1 MKSQSLS
8 MATMRASRLLA
19 GVALAASLLLLIG
32 HLTWRTSAAADLPRW
47 MSPQATLAGIALA
60 LAALAVSTAP
70 RWARAAGQVLAL
82 LVCALALGTLLA
94 HALDLGTLD
103 LRLLPVRARAAL
115 EPLLGP
121 GSEIA
126 GATAL
131 MFTATGIAVISTP
144 LHTRFG
150 AQAFTASATVGL
162 LLMATSL
169 IGLLLG
175 SATLASLGIDR
186 VPAPS
191 SIVVGGLLLLAVL
204 GQRGDAGWLPALLS
218 PSAAGSSAR
227 GVIAWTVLGPLA
239 LALLALAGEQQ
250 GFFSLHFAFALM
262 AATTCCG
269 LTAVVVWNATRVER
283 AQQRAATASDA
294 MQLAANR
301 LRLAK
306 SATGIQMWEWLP
318 STREWISIDGAERLD
333 PSANEYLE
341 AGLARTLRD
350 GKSEFE
356 FPLRR
361 VGTDDL
367 PADER
372 WMLATC
378 WRESRE
384 RGAASEWVIVGIT
397 VDITER
403 KLAAMA
409 LESSETRLQLAARAL
424 PGFVYDWNCAS
435 GKMLRTSGIERML
448 GYQGAEISPVSRW
461 WEELVHP
468 DDRGL
473 SPPARVARAAA
484 DAESLACEYRV
495 RHRNGNYVWIW
506 DHCILVRD
514 RGGAITR
521 VVGTVLDVTERK
533 EAEARLAASEHRFKA
548 AVLATTGIFW
558 TFSRDGRAV
567 GEQTSW
573 SAFTGFDD
581 AELRDM
587 GWLAALH
594 PEDVAQTREAWRRA
608 LESGDELITTH
619 RVRRRDGVYR
629 TFSVH
634 AVPVTDER
642 GEIVEWV
649 GSHTDITEQRE
660 AEQRVRDSLQRLELA
675 LDAASI
681 GMWDWDLDS
690 GRMTWTRQTH
700 LITGVPEPD
709 FGGRAEE
716 FFGLMLPAD
725 ADHAAVFRGNG
736 SAAEAV
742 RESELEIRR
751 PDGTLRWI
759 QMRATTLRDAAGRA
773 HRVVGTL
780 RDVTRRKDLESER
793 EALLAAERAAR
804 SELLAAGQAK
814 DEFLATISHELRTPL
829 NAILGWTTL
838 LQRPRVDAAT
848 IADGLKV
855 IERNARAQTQLLG
868 DLLDANQLMSGKL
881 SLSFEPVDLN
891 EAVRATL
898 DSMRVSIAARKV
910 RIESRLARPTIA
922 VMGDPVRLQQ
932 VVSNLLSN
940 AIKFTPADGLVS
952 IVTGAEGDMAYCEV
966 RDSGEGIA
974 PEFLPHIF
982 EKFRQADSG
991 SARRFAGLGLG
1002 LAITR
1007 QLVESH
1013 GGSISVHSEGLGK
1026 GARFR
1031 VRLPRLTDKDKPA
1044 AAPQQPALPA
1054 AAMDKLLDKP
1064 LAGLRILAVDDEAD
1078 SREYLRRLLAEQGA
1092 DIVSVASAA
1101 EALEELESGTGRF
1114 NLLVSD
1120 IGMPG
1125 STGYDL
1131 IETVRKRLKV
1141 DARHLPAVA
1150 LTAFARREDSAHALD
1165 KGFQKHLAKPVQVGR
1180 LIGAIRQLTG
1190 RQASRAAQGAPRH

>member
-1 MKSQSLS
+1 MSC
-8 MATMRASRLLA
+8 AAF
-19 GVALAASLLLLIG
+19 AASLMMLIG
-32 HLTWRTSAAADLPRW
+32 HMSGADPARVASW
-47 MSPQATLAGIALA
+47 MSPQAAVCGAVLA
-60 LAALAVSTAP
+60 LAALAVSLAP
-70 RWARAAGQVLAL
+70 RWTRALGQALAL
-82 LVCALALGTLLA
+82 LACALALAPVLAGAFDAGTADLLVLSGSA
-94 HALDLGTLD
+94 RSALD
-103 LRLLPVRARAAL
+103 
-115 EPLLGP
+115 PLLRD
-121 GSEIA
+121 GSEMA

-131 MFTATGIAVISTP
+131 MFVATAVALIFTP
-144 LHTRFG
+144 LRTRSGTQLF
-150 AQAFTASATVGL
+150 AAAATLGL
-162 LLMATSL
+162 LVMATSL

-175 SATLASLGIDR
+175 SATLASLGLDR
-186 VPAPS
+186 VPTAGS
-191 SIVVGGLLLLAVL
+191 SVVAALLLLATL

-218 PSAAGSSAR
+218 PSVAGSSAR

-250 GFFSLHFAFALM
+250 GLYSLHFAYALM
-262 AATTCCG
+262 AASTCCG
-269 LTAVVVWNATRVER
+269 LTAVVVWNAARVER

-318 STREWISIDGAERLD
+318 TTREWISIDGAERLD

-341 AGLARTLRD
+341 SGLARTLRD

-361 VGTDDL
+361 AGSEDF
-367 PADER
+367 PGEER

-403 KLAAMA
+403 KLAALA
-409 LESSETRLQLAARAL
+409 LETSETRLQLAARAL

-435 GKMLRTSGIERML
+435 GKMLRTSGIEQML

-473 SPPARVARAAA
+473 SPPARVARAAV
-484 DAESLACEYRV
+484 DAESLSCEYRV
-495 RHRNGNYVWIW
+495 RHRGGSYVWIW
-506 DHCILVRD
+506 DHCVLVRD
-514 RGGAITR
+514 RAGTITR
-521 VVGTVLDVTERK
+521 VVGTVLDITERK
-533 EAEARLAASEHRFKA
+533 EAAARLAASEHRFKA
-548 AVLATTGIFW
+548 ALLATTGIFW
-558 TFSRDGRAV
+558 SFSRDGRAL

-573 SAFTGFDD
+573 SAFTGLD
-581 AELRDM
+581 ADQLHDT
-587 GWLAALH
+587 GWLAAIH
-594 PEDVAQTREAWRRA
+594 PQDVEHTRAAWDHA
-608 LESGDELITTH
+608 LDSGEELITVH
-619 RVRRRDGVYR
+619 RVRRRDGEYR

-634 AVPVTDER
+634 AVPVADER

-649 GSHTDITEQRE
+649 GSHTDITEQRD
-660 AEQRVRDSLQRLELA
+660 AKQRLRDSLQRLELA
-675 LDAASI
+675 LDAAHI
-681 GMWDWDLDS
+681 GMWDWELDS
-690 GRMTWTRQTH
+690 GRMTWTRQIY
-700 LITGVPEPD
+700 LITGVAEPD

-716 FFGLMLPAD
+716 FFGLMLPPD
-725 ADHAAVFRGNG
+725 ADHAAAFRGD
-736 SAAEAV
+736 AAQSHTV

-751 PDGTLRWI
+751 PDASRRWI
-759 QMRATTLRDAAGRA
+759 QYRATTIRDADGRA
-773 HRVVGTL
+773 RRIVGTL
-780 RDVTRRKDLESER
+780 RDVTSRRELEVER

-838 LQRPRVDAAT
+838 LQRPRVDAVT

-881 SLSFEPVDLN
+881 SLSFEPLDLN
-891 EAVRATL
+891 AAVRATL

-910 RIESRLARPTIA
+910 RIESRIARQPLT
-922 VMGDPVRLQQ
+922 VMGDDGRLQQ

-952 IVTGAEGDMAYCEV
+952 VVTGVEAEMAYCEV
-966 RDSGEGIA
+966 RDSGEGISA
-974 PEFLPHIF
+974 EFLPHIF
-982 EKFRQADSG
+982 EKFRQAEGG

-1013 GGSISVHSEGLGK
+1013 GGSISVHSEGRGK

-1031 VRLPRLTDKDKPA
+1031 VRLPRLA
-1044 AAPQQPALPA
+1044 AGKEAPGLRNVEHAPEIAV
-1054 AAMDKLLDKP
+1054 DKLLDKP

-1092 DIVSVASAA
+1092 DIVSVGSAA
-1101 EALEELESGTGRF
+1101 EALEELESGPGRF
-1114 NLLVSD
+1114 DLLVSD

-1131 IETVRKRLKV
+1131 IETVRKHLKV
-1141 DARHLPAVA
+1141 DARRLPAVA
-1150 LTAFARREDSAHALD
+1150 LTAFSRREDSVHALA

-1190 RQASRAAQGAPRH
+1190 RQQSRAPRGPAPPLGLQRQQ

>member
-1 MKSQSLS
+1 MKSESLS
-8 MATMRASRLLA
+8 MAAMRASRLLSCA
-19 GVALAASLLLLIG
+19 ALAASLAVLIG
-32 HLTWRTSAAADLPRW
+32 QVSDVTWL
-47 MSPQATLAGIALA
+47 MSPPAALCGLLLA
-60 LAALAVSTAP
+60 LAALAVSARP
-70 RWARAAGQVLAL
+70 RWAHGVGQ
-82 LVCALALGTLLA
+82 ALALVSCVTAFGPLLA
-94 HALDLGTLD
+94 ESFGASLSALPLST
-103 LRLLPVRARAAL
+103 RAAL
-115 EPLLGP
+115 ERLLPAGNNM
-121 GSEIA
+121 A
-126 GATAL
+126 GATGIMFAATAIAVFFTPMRTRPATHL
-131 MFTATGIAVISTP
+131 FTAA
-144 LHTRFG
+144 
-150 AQAFTASATVGL
+150 ASLGL
-162 LLMATSL
+162 LAMATSL
-169 IGLLLG
+169 IGVLLD
-175 SATLASLGIDR
+175 SAVLASLGLDGI
-186 VPAPS
+186 PS
-191 SIVVGGLLLLAVL
+191 PLSSVVAGLLLLGTLA
-204 GQRGDAGWLPALLS
+204 QRGDAGWLSALMS

-227 GVIAWTVLGPLA
+227 GIIAWTVLAPLA
-239 LALLALAGEQQ
+239 LALLALAGERQ
-250 GFFSLHFAFALM
+250 GFYNLHFAFALL
-262 AATTCCG
+262 AAATCCG
-269 LTAVVVWNATRVER
+269 LTAVVLWNAARVER
-283 AQQRAATASDA
+283 AQQRAESARDA

-318 STREWISIDGAERLD
+318 ATREWISIDGAERLD
-333 PSANEYLE
+333 PSTSEYLE

-361 VGTDDL
+361 PGVDEFPGE
-367 PADER
+367 ER

-378 WRESRE
+378 WREQRD
-384 RGAASEWVIVGIT
+384 RGSLIESIIVGIT

-403 KLAAMA
+403 KRAALA
-409 LESSETRLQLAARAL
+409 LETSETRLQLAARAL

-435 GKMLRTSGIERML
+435 GKMLRTSGIEQML

-473 SPPARVARAAA
+473 ARPARVARAAGA
-484 DAESLACEYRV
+484 DNDAESISCEYRV
-495 RHRNGNYVWIW
+495 RHKNGNYVWIW
-506 DHCILVRD
+506 DHCVLVRD
-514 RGGAITR
+514 RSGAVSR
-521 VVGTVLDVTERK
+521 VVGTVLDITERK
-533 EAEARLAASEHRFKA
+533 EAEARLANSEHRFKA
-548 AVLATTGIFW
+548 ALLATTGIFW
-558 TFSRDGRAV
+558 TFSRDGRAL

-573 SAFTGFDD
+573 SAFTGQSSD
-581 AELRDM
+581 ELQDM
-587 GWLAALH
+587 GWLEAVH
-594 PEDVAQTREAWRRA
+594 PEDAASTLEAWRRA
-608 LESGDELITTH
+608 LATHDEMITVQ
-619 RVRRRDGVYR
+619 RVRRRDGEYR

-642 GEIVEWV
+642 GEVIEWV
-649 GSHTDITEQRE
+649 GSHTDITEQRA
-660 AEQRVRDSLQRLELA
+660 AEERVLDSMRRLELA
-675 LDAASI
+675 LDAASV

-690 GRMTWTRQTH
+690 GRMTWTRQAH
-700 LITGVPEPD
+700 LITGVAVPD

-716 FFGLMLPAD
+716 FFGRMLPPD
-725 ADHAAVFRGNG
+725 VDHAEICRRD
-736 SAAEAV
+736 AARPDALPQ
-742 RESELEIRR
+742 SELQIRR

-759 QMRATTLRDAAGRA
+759 QNRATAIRDAEGRPR
-773 HRVVGTL
+773 HIVGTL
-780 RDVTRRKDLESER
+780 RDVTRRKELEAER
-793 EALLAAERAAR
+793 EALLTAERAAR
-804 SELLAAGQAK
+804 SDLVAASQVK

-838 LQRPRVDAAT
+838 LQRPRVDSAA

-881 SLSFEPVDLN
+881 SLTFEPMDLN

-910 RIESRLARPTIA
+910 RIEAQVGKAPLP
-922 VMGDPVRLQQ
+922 VMGDSGRLQQ

-940 AIKFTPADGLVS
+940 AIKFTPQDGV
-952 IVTGAEGDMAYCEV
+952 ITVVTSVDGDMACCEV
-966 RDSGEGIA
+966 RDNGEGISA
-974 PEFLPHIF
+974 EFLPHIF

-1013 GGSISVHSEGLGK
+1013 GGAISVHSEGRGK
-1026 GARFR
+1026 GASFR
-1031 VRLPRLTDKDKPA
+1031 VRLPRLK
-1044 AAPQQPALPA
+1044 QQATPEPRQPSRAE
-1054 AAMDKLLDKP
+1054 DKP

-1078 SREYLRRLLAEQGA
+1078 SREYLQRLLAEQGA

-1101 EALEELESGTGRF
+1101 EALEALESDTGQF

-1150 LTAFARREDSAHALD
+1150 LTAFARREDSEKALGR
-1165 KGFQKHLAKPVQVGR
+1165 GFQKHLAKPVQVGR

-1190 RQASRAAQGAPRH
+1190 RQQARPAQRARH

>member
-1 MKSQSLS
+1 MKSPSLS
-8 MATMRASRLLA
+8 ITAMRASRLLA
-19 GVALAASLLLLIG
+19 GVALAASMLLLVG
-32 HLTWRTSAAADLPRW
+32 HISLQTPASAALARW
-47 MSPQATLAGIALA
+47 MSPESALGGVALA
-60 LAALAVSTAP
+60 LAALAVSMAP
-70 RWARAAGQVLAL
+70 RWMRAIGQVLAL
-82 LVCALALGTLLA
+82 LACALAMAALLA
-94 HALDLGTLD
+94 HMFELGGIDPRLIPQSARDTL
-103 LRLLPVRARAAL
+103 A
-115 EPLLGP
+115 PLLRP
-121 GSEIA
+121 GGEMA
-126 GATAL
+126 GVTAVIYVATAVAL
-131 MFTATGIAVISTP
+131 VCTP
-144 LHTRFG
+144 LRTRFG
-150 AQAFTASATVGL
+150 AQSFAAAATLGL
-162 LLMATSL
+162 LIMATSL

-175 SATLASLGIDR
+175 SSTLASLGLDR
-186 VPAPS
+186 VPTPG
-191 SIVVGGLLLLAVL
+191 SIVVAGLLLFGIL

-218 PSAAGSSAR
+218 ASAAGSSAR

-239 LALLALAGEQQ
+239 LALLTLAGEQQ

-269 LTAVVVWNATRVER
+269 LTAVVVWNAARVQR

-333 PSANEYLE
+333 PSTNEYLE

-361 VGTDDL
+361 AG
-367 PADER
+367 ADELAAEER

-384 RGAASEWVIVGIT
+384 RGASSEWIIVGIT

-435 GKMLRTSGIERML
+435 GKMLRTSGIEQML

-473 SPPARVARAAA
+473 SPPARVSRAAPQ
-484 DAESLACEYRV
+484 AESISCEYRV
-495 RHRNGNYVWIW
+495 RHRNGNYVCIW

-514 RGGAITR
+514 RNGAITR
-521 VVGTVLDVTERK
+521 VVGTVLDITERR

-587 GWLAALH
+587 GWLAAIH
-594 PEDVAQTREAWRRA
+594 PQDVAQTREAWRRA
-608 LESGDELITTH
+608 LDSGDELITTH

-634 AVPVTDER
+634 AVPVADER
-642 GEIVEWV
+642 GEITEWV

-690 GRMTWTRQTH
+690 DRMTWTRQTH

-716 FFGLMLPAD
+716 FFGLMLPPD
-725 ADHAAVFRGNG
+725 AEHAAALRGDG
-736 SAAEAV
+736 SPADVV
-742 RESELEIRR
+742 RESELQIRR
-751 PDGTLRWI
+751 PDGSLRWI
-759 QMRATTLRDAAGRA
+759 QTRATTIRDPTGRA
-773 HRVVGTL
+773 HRIVGTL
-780 RDVTRRKDLESER
+780 RDVTRRKELESER
-793 EALLAAERAAR
+793 ESLLAAERAAR
-804 SELLAAGQAK
+804 RELLAAGQAK

-910 RIESRLARPTIA
+910 RIETRLARQPLA

-952 IVTGAEGDMAYCEV
+952 IVTGAEADMAYCEV

-974 PEFLPHIF
+974 AEFLPYIF

-1013 GGSISVHSEGLGK
+1013 GGAISVHSEGRGK

-1031 VRLPRLTDKDKPA
+1031 VRLPRLADKEKPA
-1044 AAPQQPALPA
+1044 VAPAEPATRAAP
-1054 AAMDKLLDKP
+1054 DKLLDRP

-1092 DIVSVASAA
+1092 DIVSVGSAA

>member
-1 MKSQSLS
+1 
-8 MATMRASRLLA
+8 MAAMRASRSLSCVAFAASLAVLVSHTSGRGPA
-19 GVALAASLLLLIG
+19 GVAS
-32 HLTWRTSAAADLPRW
+32 W
-47 MSPQATLAGIALA
+47 MSPQAALSGTVLA
-60 LAALAVSTAP
+60 LAAFAVSLAP
-70 RWARAAGQVLAL
+70 RWTRALGQVLAL
-82 LVCALALGTLLA
+82 LACALALGPILAGAFGSGAVNLLM
-94 HALDLGTLD
+94 
-103 LRLLPVRARAAL
+103 LPEPARSAL
-115 EPLLGP
+115 EPLVRA
-121 GSEIA
+121 GSETTGASAIMFM
-126 GATAL
+126 ATA
-131 MFTATGIAVISTP
+131 IALTFTP
-144 LHTRFG
+144 LRTRFG
-150 AQAFTASATVGL
+150 TQVFAGAATLGL
-162 LLMATSL
+162 MAMATSL

-175 SATLASLGIDR
+175 SATLASLGLDR
-186 VPAPS
+186 VPKLGTSLVA
-191 SIVVGGLLLLAVL
+191 GLLLLATL

-250 GFFSLHFAFALM
+250 GLFSLHFAFALM
-262 AATTCCG
+262 AASTCCG
-269 LTAVVVWNATRVER
+269 LTAVVVWNAARVER
-283 AQQRAATASDA
+283 AQQRAASASDA

-318 STREWISIDGAERLD
+318 TTREWISIDGAERLD

-361 VGTDDL
+361 AGPDDF
-367 PADER
+367 PGEER

-384 RGAASEWVIVGIT
+384 RAASSEWVIVGIT

-409 LESSETRLQLAARAL
+409 LETSETRLQLAARAL

-473 SPPARVARAAA
+473 SPPARGARAAA
-484 DAESLACEYRV
+484 DAESLSCEYRV
-495 RHRNGNYVWIW
+495 RHRSGNYVWIW

-514 RGGAITR
+514 RGGVITR
-521 VVGTVLDVTERK
+521 VVGTVLDITERK

-548 AVLATTGIFW
+548 ALLATTGIFW
-558 TFSRDGRAV
+558 SFSRDGRAL

-573 SAFTGFDD
+573 SAFTGLD
-581 AELRDM
+581 ADALQDM
-587 GWLAALH
+587 GWLAAIH
-594 PEDVAQTREAWRRA
+594 PEDVEHTREAWHRA
-608 LESGDELITTH
+608 LESGDELVTVH
-619 RVRRRDGVYR
+619 RVRRRDGAYR

-642 GEIVEWV
+642 GEIIEWV
-649 GSHTDITEQRE
+649 GSHTDITEQRA

-675 LDAASI
+675 LDAANI
-681 GMWDWDLDS
+681 GMWDWELDS
-690 GRMTWTRQTH
+690 GRMSWTRQTY
-700 LITGVPEPD
+700 LITGVAEPD

-716 FFGLMLPAD
+716 FFGLMLPGD
-725 ADHAAVFRGNG
+725 VDHAAAFRGD
-736 SAAEAV
+736 AAQANTV

-751 PDGTLRWI
+751 PDGARRWI
-759 QMRATTLRDAAGRA
+759 QNRATTIRDATGEPR
-773 HRVVGTL
+773 RIVGTL
-780 RDVTRRKDLESER
+780 RDVTSRKELKVER

-838 LQRPRVDAAT
+838 LQRPRVDANT

-881 SLSFEPVDLN
+881 SLTFEPIDLN

-910 RIESRLARPTIA
+910 RIESRIARQPLA
-922 VMGDPVRLQQ
+922 VMGDSVRLQQ

-940 AIKFTPADGLVS
+940 AIKFTPADGLISV
-952 IVTGAEGDMAYCEV
+952 VTGVDADMAYCEV

-974 PEFLPHIF
+974 AEFLPHIF
-982 EKFRQADSG
+982 EKFRQAEGG

-1013 GGSISVHSEGLGK
+1013 GGSIWVHSDGRGM
-1026 GARFR
+1026 GALFR
-1031 VRLPRLTDKDKPA
+1031 VRLPRLAVVEGERPVLAADEPA
-1044 AAPQQPALPA
+1044 AHLPA
-1054 AAMDKLLDKP
+1054 DKLLDKP
-1064 LAGLRILAVDDEAD
+1064 LTGLRILAVDDEAD

-1101 EALEELESGTGRF
+1101 EALAALESGNGRF

-1131 IETVRKRLKV
+1131 IETVRKHLKV

-1150 LTAFARREDSAHALD
+1150 LTAFSRREDSAHALD

-1190 RQASRAAQGAPRH
+1190 RQQSRASQAAPRH

>member
-1 MKSQSLS
+1 MKSESLS
-8 MATMRASRLLA
+8 MAAMRASRLLSCA
-19 GVALAASLLLLIG
+19 ALAASLAVLIG
-32 HLTWRTSAAADLPRW
+32 QVSDLAW
-47 MSPQATLAGIALA
+47 LMSPPAALCGVLLA
-60 LAALAVSTAP
+60 LAALAVSARP
-70 RWARAAGQVLAL
+70 RWAHGVGQALAL
-82 LVCALALGTLLA
+82 LSCVIAFGPLLA
-94 HALDLGTLD
+94 ETFDANLSALPLSTRAVLE
-103 LRLLPVRARAAL
+103 RILPA
-115 EPLLGP
+115 GNNM
-121 GSEIA
+121 A
-126 GATAL
+126 GATGI
-131 MFTATGIAVISTP
+131 MFAATAMAVIFTP
-144 LHTRFG
+144 LRTRF
-150 AQAFTASATVGL
+150 ATQLFAAAASLGL
-162 LLMATSL
+162 LAMATSL
-169 IGLLLG
+169 IGVLLG
-175 SATLASLGIDR
+175 SAVLASLGLDR
-186 VPAPS
+186 IPS
-191 SIVVGGLLLLAVL
+191 PLSSAVAGLLLLGTLA
-204 GQRGDAGWLPALLS
+204 QRGDAGWLSALMS

-227 GVIAWTVLGPLA
+227 GVIAWTVLAPLA
-239 LALLALAGEQQ
+239 LALLALAGERQ
-250 GFFSLHFAFALM
+250 GFYNLHFAFALL
-262 AATTCCG
+262 AAATCCG
-269 LTAVVVWNATRVER
+269 LTAVVLWNAARVER
-283 AQQRAATASDA
+283 AQQRAERARDA

-318 STREWISIDGAERLD
+318 ATREWISIDGAERLD
-333 PSANEYLE
+333 PSTNEYLE

-361 VGTDDL
+361 PGGDEF
-367 PADER
+367 PGEER

-378 WRESRE
+378 WREQRE
-384 RGAASEWVIVGIT
+384 RGSLIESIIVGIT

-403 KLAAMA
+403 KRAALA
-409 LESSETRLQLAARAL
+409 LETSETRLQLAARAL

-435 GKMLRTSGIERML
+435 GKMLRTSGIEQML

-468 DDRGL
+468 DDRAL
-473 SPPARVARAAA
+473 ARPARVARAAGA
-484 DAESLACEYRV
+484 DNEAESISCEYRV
-495 RHRNGNYVWIW
+495 RHKNGNYVWIW
-506 DHCILVRD
+506 DHCVLVRD
-514 RGGAITR
+514 RSGAVSR
-521 VVGTVLDVTERK
+521 VVGTVLDITERK
-533 EAEARLAASEHRFKA
+533 EAEARLANSEHRFKA
-548 AVLATTGIFW
+548 ALLATTGIFW

-573 SAFTGFDD
+573 SAFTGQSSD
-581 AELRDM
+581 ELQEM
-587 GWLAALH
+587 GWLEAIH
-594 PEDVAQTREAWRRA
+594 PEDAASTLEAWRRA
-608 LESGDELITTH
+608 LATHDEMITVQ
-619 RVRRRDGVYR
+619 RVRRRDGEYR

-642 GEIVEWV
+642 GEVIEWV
-649 GSHTDITEQRE
+649 GSHTDITEQRA
-660 AEQRVRDSLQRLELA
+660 AEERVRDSMRRLELA
-675 LDAASI
+675 LDAASV
-681 GMWDWDLDS
+681 GMWDWELDT
-690 GRMTWTRQTH
+690 GRMTWTRQAH
-700 LITGVPEPD
+700 LITGVAVPD

-716 FFGLMLPAD
+716 FFGRMLPPD
-725 ADHAAVFRGNG
+725 IDHAEICRRDALLPD
-736 SAAEAV
+736 ALPQ
-742 RESELEIRR
+742 SELQIRR

-759 QMRATTLRDAAGRA
+759 QNRATAICDAAGRPR
-773 HRVVGTL
+773 HIVGTL
-780 RDVTRRKDLESER
+780 RDVTRRKELEAER
-793 EALLAAERAAR
+793 EALLTAERAAR
-804 SELLAAGQAK
+804 SDLVAASQVK

-838 LQRPRVDAAT
+838 LQRPRVDSAA

-881 SLSFEPVDLN
+881 SLTFEAMDLN

-910 RIESRLARPTIA
+910 RIEAQVGKAPLP
-922 VMGDPVRLQQ
+922 VMGDSGRLQQ

-940 AIKFTPADGLVS
+940 AIKFTPQDGV
-952 IVTGAEGDMAYCEV
+952 ITVVTSVDGDMACCEV
-966 RDSGEGIA
+966 RDNGEGISA
-974 PEFLPHIF
+974 EFLPHIF

-1013 GGSISVHSEGLGK
+1013 GGAISVHSEGRGK
-1026 GARFR
+1026 GASFR
-1031 VRLPRLTDKDKPA
+1031 VRLPRLKQHTTPEP
-1044 AAPQQPALPA
+1044 PQQAHA
-1054 AAMDKLLDKP
+1054 EDKP

-1078 SREYLRRLLAEQGA
+1078 SREYLQRLLAEQGA

-1101 EALEELESGTGRF
+1101 EALEALESDTGRF

-1150 LTAFARREDSAHALD
+1150 LTAFARREDSEKALGR
-1165 KGFQKHLAKPVQVGR
+1165 GFQKHLAKPVQVGR

-1190 RQASRAAQGAPRH
+1190 RQQSRAAQRARH